1 MSSELKPVYQNDEI
15 DLFELI
21 KTLWEEKLWIL
32 MFTFLAAV
40 AGFSYAFL
48 ATPKYSVSL
57 DYSINAAMP
66 TGEAG
71 EAGEVVNRVIGLLP
85 SGWVKANKQDRL
97 TLETLFPESDD
108 TYQTKFRDISKSV
121 SQDLL
126 AQAQSDVEIILNE
139 LPTTLQST
147 EAVAV
152 QMLNAKKT
160 VRALIGGS
168 YAIDFGTPGITQVA
182 PKKSLI
188 MVLSIVLGGMIGVM
202 YVLIRSAVRNRRNVK
217 Y

>member
-1 MSSELKPVYQNDEI
+1 MSEELKPVCQNDEI

-21 KTLWEEKLWIL
+21 ETLWKEKLWIL

-71 EAGEVVNRVIGLLP
+71 EVVNRVIGSLP

-97 TLETLFPESDD
+97 TLETLVPESDD

-182 PKKSLI
+182 PKKPLI
-188 MVLSIVLGGMIGVM
+188 MALSIVLGGMIGVM
-202 YVLIRSAVRNRRNVK
+202 FVLIRSAVRNRRNVK
-217 Y
+217 W

>member
-1 MSSELKPVYQNDEI
+1 MSEELKPVYQNDEI

-21 KTLWEEKLWIL
+21 ETLWKEKLWIL
-32 MFTFLAAV
+32 LFTFLAAV

-57 DYSINAAMP
+57 DYSINAALP
-66 TGEAG
+66 TGET
-71 EAGEVVNRVIGLLP
+71 GEVVTRVIGSLP

-97 TLETLFPESDD
+97 TLETLVPESDD

-168 YAIDFGTPGITQVA
+168 DAIDFGTPGITQVA

-188 MVLSIVLGGMIGVM
+188 MSLSIVLGGMIGVM

>member
-1 MSSELKPVYQNDEI
+1 MSEELKPVYQNDEI

-21 KTLWEEKLWIL
+21 ETLWKEKLWIL
-32 MFTFLAAV
+32 LFTILTAI
-40 AGFSYAFL
+40 GGTSYAFL
-48 ATPKYSVSL
+48 ATPKYLVSL
-57 DYSINAAMP
+57 DYTINAAMP
-66 TGEAG
+66 TGE
-71 EAGEVVNRVIGLLP
+71 VVNRVIGSLP
-85 SGWVKANKQDRL
+85 SGWVKLNQQNRL
-97 TLETLFPESDD
+97 TLETLSPESVD
-108 TYQTKFRDISKSV
+108 TYETKFRDISTAV
-121 SQDLL
+121 SKDLL
-126 AQAQSDVEIILNE
+126 AQAQSDVGIILNE

-182 PKKSLI
+182 PKKPLI
-188 MVLSIVLGGMIGVM
+188 LALSIVLGGMIGVM